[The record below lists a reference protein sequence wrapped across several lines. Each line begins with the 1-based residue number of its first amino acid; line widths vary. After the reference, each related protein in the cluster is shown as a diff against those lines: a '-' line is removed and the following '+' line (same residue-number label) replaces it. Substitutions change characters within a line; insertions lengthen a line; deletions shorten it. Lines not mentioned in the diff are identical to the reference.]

1 MAEQDQFTEAIFN
14 NNQNA
19 HRIKVDDQDE
29 EQDNIVTLPSRLLT
43 QIQKLSRYGS
53 VEQTWDQT
61 IQACPDGF
69 DIGEFAIETC
79 YLGRYGEEIG
89 SDQFSA
95 TIMPWSID
103 CWPTDR
109 LASKV
114 DIVIQGDAS
123 VNVLLPNDG
132 ESIGPKVYGVL
143 GGLDLHGLPRNVSWT
158 RLGAT
163 ALSNQ
168 NTIVLSEPVD
178 WNVGDEIILTTTDNI
193 ITTVLALNYTH
204 IVINEVYSND
214 RIVHIAGAVGLL
226 TRNIR
231 VINRSPASDLFGF
244 RIYISDYATNIWNP
258 SSSEYLYTYY
268 KGFARVSDTH
278 FIGYGQF
285 VDAPH
290 EDKREGIHMYDLGD
304 WNASRPT
311 YNHRFSPSSDPRS
324 RSTKHLPG
332 QAASPSSHHPNAGSV
347 IPAQPSARSMNPL
360 LSKQLPQSSTDGSHI
375 YVLPI
380 GYSEHGFKDNLYEVY
395 LQRYFQAASRPVHTG
410 DNFLV
415 RAETCGVSFKIIAT
429 ESSPNCIV
437 TLNTVIDYKGGSIM
451 YINEKALLNNIS
463 YNGIG
468 GKQLEII
475 KNIVDRRESL
485 RNKTLIVPTVANET
499 RSIVHLINGPQLM
512 SQVVDKGWDSF
523 QVLSKT
529 ELAIRIRSFTTDN
542 IRPGTVIA
550 TTNRQRLIDLP
561 LYPRARFEHEV
572 LINTPDADE
581 RFNILGKCT
590 TNMVLANDVD
600 LGKIANATFGYARKL
615 L

>member
-1 MAEQDQFTEAIFN
+1 MARWSN
-14 NNQNA
+14 
-19 HRIKVDDQDE
+19 
-29 EQDNIVTLPSRLLT
+29 
-43 QIQKLSRYGS
+43 GS

-69 DIGEFAIETC
+69 DTGEFAIETC
-79 YLGRYGEEIG
+79 YLDRYGEEIG
-89 SDQFSA
+89 SDQFGA

-103 CWPTDR
+103 CWPNDR

-143 GGLDLHGLPRNVSWT
+143 GGLDLRGLPRNVSWT

-285 VDAPH
+285 
-290 EDKREGIHMYDLGD
+290 
-304 WNASRPT
+304 
-311 YNHRFSPSSDPRS
+311 NHRFSPSSDPRS

-437 TLNTVIDYKGGSIM
+437 TLNTVIYYKGGSIM
-451 YINEKALLNNIS
+451 YINEKVLLNNIS

-485 RNKTLIVPTVANET
+485 R
-499 RSIVHLINGPQLM
+499 SIFLTGP
-512 SQVVDKGWDSF
+512 
-523 QVLSKT
+523 
-529 ELAIRIRSFTTDN
+529 
-542 IRPGTVIA
+542 PGTA
-550 TTNRQRLIDLP
+550 TTNRQCLIDLP
-561 LYPRARFEHEV
+561 LYLLAQFEHEV

-581 RFNILGKCT
+581 RFDILGKRT
-590 TNMVLANDVD
+590 KNMVLANDVVLQQIADETQGLVGAYLATICSEAMFQQLQQKKDIFRLQKDKNAVEMLD
-600 LGKIANATFGYARKL
+600 LLCITQDNFRTALQQTKAKILPNKSTNQKTKQ
-615 L
+615 

>member
-69 DIGEFAIETC
+69 DTGEFAIETC

-89 SDQFSA
+89 SDQFGA

-103 CWPTDR
+103 CWPNDR

-114 DIVIQGDAS
+114 DIVIPGDAS

-278 FIGYGQF
+278 CIGYGQF
-285 VDAPH
+285 
-290 EDKREGIHMYDLGD
+290 
-304 WNASRPT
+304 
-311 YNHRFSPSSDPRS
+311 NHRFSPSSDPRS

-437 TLNTVIDYKGGSIM
+437 TLNTVIYYKGGSIM

-485 RNKTLIVPTVANET
+485 R
-499 RSIVHLINGPQLM
+499 SIFLTGP
-512 SQVVDKGWDSF
+512 
-523 QVLSKT
+523 
-529 ELAIRIRSFTTDN
+529 
-542 IRPGTVIA
+542 PGTA
-550 TTNRQRLIDLP
+550 TTNRQCLIDLP
-561 LYPRARFEHEV
+561 LYLLAQFEHEV

-581 RFNILGKCT
+581 RFDILGKRT
-590 TNMVLANDVD
+590 KNMVLANDVVLQQIADETQGLVGAYLATICSEAMFQQLQQKKDIFRLQKDKNAVEMLD
-600 LGKIANATFGYARKL
+600 LLCITQDNFRTALQQTKAKILPNKSTNQKTKQ
-615 L
+615 